1 MGVSKVDFA
10 GNTLVDLTGDSVTP
24 ETLLEGATAH
34 NAAGDKIDGV
44 MKKGTELQ
52 IIVSVTSGATVTAT
66 KGSLSVSGTSVNGTC
81 TLVVPEAGTWIV
93 SASLNGQTSNTENVS
108 TEDSYPVELTLSDEN
123 PTDTKEVSVL
133 DSYAVA
139 LTIPTLPV
147 STNLNDN
154 TWDVIKTV
162 SESNQGENYWSI
174 GDCKTVDVGGSIGAL
189 QIGFTQNAFIVGF
202 NHDGINGIHFQFGKT
217 NPQDDNGMCLCD
229 ADYGTVVTT
238 KGSYNMI
245 NSSSNNY
252 RDGWN
257 GSQMRFDVMED
268 YLAALPQELRSVIRT
283 VSHDEDAVQNASGT
297 ARWATF
303 VGIPSKLFLLS
314 ESEVF
319 GVKKYAHASYS
330 TQYPYY
336 SAGNSKIKYG
346 FNGDNIGVAK
356 WWLRSA
362 VSRNNCVYVDENG
375 NAGSK
380 HSRYSYGIAPAFV
393 V

>member
-1 MGVSKVDFA
+1 MQVLKV
-10 GNTLVDLTGDSVTP
+10 
-24 ETLLEGATAH
+24 
-34 NAAGDKIDGV
+34 GDKYLSIDG
-44 MKKGTELQ
+44 KLLSASGNR
-52 IIVSVTSGATVTAT
+52 IVTKDNSVVLVNDVPVIATS
-66 KGSLSVSGTSVNGTC
+66 SVSTT
-81 TLVVPEAGTWIV
+81 
-93 SASLNGQTSNTENVS
+93 
-108 TEDSYPVELTLSDEN
+108 
-123 PTDTKEVSVL
+123 
-133 DSYAVA
+133 
-139 LTIPTLPV
+139 
-147 STNLNDN
+147 LNDN

-174 GDCKTVDVGGSIGAL
+174 GDCKTVDVGGSIGVL
-189 QIGFTQNAFIVGF
+189 QIGFTQNVFIIGF

-238 KGSYNMI
+238 SGSYNMI
-245 NSSSNNY
+245 NSRTHNY
-252 RDGWN
+252 FEGWHA
-257 GSQMRFDVMED
+257 SQMRLDIMKD
-268 YLAALPQELRSVIRT
+268 YLAALQQELRSVIRAVRHT
-283 VSHDEDAVQNASGT
+283 EDGVRNTSGT
-297 ARWATF
+297 AQWATYS
-303 VGIPSKLFLLS
+303 GIESKLFLLS

-346 FNGDNIGVAK
+346 FNGDNIGVVK

-362 VSRNNCVYVDENG
+362 ASRNNCVYVDENG

-380 HSRYSYGIAPAFV
+380 NARYSYGIAPAFV